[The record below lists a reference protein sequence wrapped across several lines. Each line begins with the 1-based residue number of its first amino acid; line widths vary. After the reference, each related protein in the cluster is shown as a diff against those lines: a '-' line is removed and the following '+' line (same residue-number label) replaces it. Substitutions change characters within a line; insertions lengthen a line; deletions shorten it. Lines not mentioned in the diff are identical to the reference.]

1 LDQVLRVPDHARPAA
16 ITMAAIMVVSKADPV
31 INSIM
36 NAARRFRESGIGAA
50 GRGGGPGVAGAA

>member
-1 LDQVLRVPDHARPAA
+1 
-16 ITMAAIMVVSKADPV
+16 MAAIMVVSKADPV